1 MCGRRRTDKANCLI
15 CGKPLSQRQVS
26 LHAPGEAKHCSRA
39 CTAEAQR
46 RRYEAGRAKIICSSC
61 GREFSLKRS
70 QAGRGGKYCSRAC
83 RKTGTLKSCPIC
95 GKRFYVRPSQIK
107 IGEGKYC
114 SLECRGRATSMF
126 RRGPQGA
133 HWKGGITKVG
143 KYILAWA
150 PEHPY
155 ADKRGYVLQHRL
167 VVEKALGRYLRKHEV
182 VHHKNGNP
190 SDNRRENLML
200 FSSQSKHLKHH
211 DAGAKLNA
219 RCREQ
224 KELIAESERNKS

>member
-1 MCGRRRTDKANCLI
+1 MRGRRRTDKANCLI

-39 CTAEAQR
+39 CMAEAQR
-46 RRYEAGRAKIICSSC
+46 RIYEAARAKIICASC

-70 QAGRGGKYCSRAC
+70 QAGRGGKYCSRVC
-83 RKTGTLKSCPIC
+83 RKTGTIKTCPIC

-114 SLECRGRATSMF
+114 GLECRGRATSMF

-133 HWKGGITKVG
+133 HWKGGTRKSRAG
-143 KYILAWA
+143 YIEIWA
-150 PEHPY
+150 PDHPQ
-155 ADKRGYVLQHRL
+155 ANKGGYVLQHRL
-167 VVEKALGRYLRKHEV
+167 IAEEVLGRYLDSREV

-190 SDNRRENLML
+190 SDNRRENLMP
-200 FSSQSKHLKHH
+200 FSSQSEHLKYH
-211 DAGAKLNA
+211 DAGKKLNA
-219 RCREQ
+219 RR
-224 KELIAESERNKS
+224 KRLPL